1 MLQLCPIK
9 TPTKTAPSEEI
20 PLPMGHSSP
29 QLQMKKN
36 QTDTCPL
43 CTCEPETCH
52 HVLKCTNE
60 HMTRCQND
68 ILLKFKAGL
77 TALKTMPYLI
87 EVITQTIK
95 AWLTNNQ
102 FEIPN
107 ETTNPFHDLVLDTFQ
122 TQAGIA

>member
-1 MLQLCPIK
+1 
-9 TPTKTAPSEEI
+9 
-20 PLPMGHSSP
+20 
-29 QLQMKKN
+29 
-36 QTDTCPL
+36 
-43 CTCEPETCH
+43 
-52 HVLKCTNE
+52 
-60 HMTRCQND
+60 MTRCQND

-77 TALKTMPYLI
+77 TTLKTMPYLI

-107 ETTNPFHDLVLDTFQ
+107 ETTNPFHDRVLDTFQ